1 MAELISLLCGA
12 QSQLHGRTIQ
22 VSPSTDNYRLFLS
35 GIVSTTTMLR
45 AQEAVR
51 PRFENIELV
60 TVRHG
65 PTRKQAD
72 PVSQEK
78 GGSSL
83 TAVFL
88 W

>member
-1 MAELISLLCGA
+1 VAELMLLWCGA

-60 TVRHG
+60 TVRHPG
-65 PTRKQAD
+65 RRQGD
-72 PVSQEK
+72 PVSPGEGRQ
-78 GGSSL
+78 
-83 TAVFL
+83 
-88 W
+88 